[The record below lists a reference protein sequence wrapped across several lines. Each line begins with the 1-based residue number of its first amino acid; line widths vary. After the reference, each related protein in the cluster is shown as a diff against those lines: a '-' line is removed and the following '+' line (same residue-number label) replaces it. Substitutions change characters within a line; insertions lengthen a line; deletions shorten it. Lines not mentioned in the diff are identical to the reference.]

1 MGETTNKAKEKMKK
15 AASQSFDK
23 TIDKTSQVGQQW
35 LNEKIE
41 AELPQLLDK
50 LSAYFKNLFSRKSI
64 DPDQIREE
72 IKQELEEELR
82 KYYQEQYDQM
92 VEDFVNHPPN
102 EITLKILNSYGQGRN
117 NTIALMILALQDY
130 GFTIHQGYDVF
141 LKIYQYETEFRSLT
155 NQIQPDHENLKPY
168 LDKKQQELDEKY
180 GTSYYEQQKER
191 SKRIRE
197 RRERRNQSD
206 IQNEDK

>member
-1 MGETTNKAKEKMKK
+1 MKK

-141 LKIYQYETEFRSLT
+141 LKGSVTT
-155 NQIQPDHENLKPY
+155 N
-168 LDKKQQELDEKY
+168 
-180 GTSYYEQQKER
+180 G
-191 SKRIRE
+191 
-197 RRERRNQSD
+197 
-206 IQNEDK
+206 